1 MVVDK
6 TEKMAEFIGILL
18 GDGNIYIQESTGNYQ
33 IRIAFDA
40 TRETG
45 FLKYVNVLVNR
56 LFDTTFYIKYHRTV
70 NIMYLCK
77 GSKEICS
84 RLKKILPES
93 RIPDWV
99 FQDNKL
105 ITSCIR
111 GLIDTDGSIFRMS
124 RKDPH
129 LLRIGFKNTNQGLLK
144 DFKNGL
150 EILGYHPSKI
160 IRKESVCLSRQG
172 EIKKYIKD
180 IRFNNPK
187 HIKRYRDL
195 AP

>member
-1 MVVDK
+1 
-6 TEKMAEFIGILL
+6 MAEFIGILL

-40 TRETG
+40 IKEIG
-45 FLKYVNVLVNR
+45 FLKYVNKLIEK
-56 LFDTTFYIKYHRTV
+56 LFDTTFYTKYHRTV
-70 NIMYLCK
+70 NVMYLCK

-84 RLKKILPES
+84 GLKIILPKN
-93 RIPDWV
+93 RIPNWI
-99 FQDNKL
+99 FQDSKML
-105 ITSCIR
+105 SSCIR

-160 IRKESVCLSRQG
+160 ICKESVFLSRQG